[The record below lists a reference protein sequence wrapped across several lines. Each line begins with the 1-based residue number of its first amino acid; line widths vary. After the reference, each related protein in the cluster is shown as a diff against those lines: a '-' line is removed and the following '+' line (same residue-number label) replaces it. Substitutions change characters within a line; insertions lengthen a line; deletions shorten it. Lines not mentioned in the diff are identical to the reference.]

1 MGVYFIN
8 VYFLLHSTK
17 LSILNGSAP
26 TESVFLTASS
36 MRWNDLEVKNCMGRK
51 QNGQH
56 LHGWLFS
63 IFRALFKAMIMFCKI
78 IAFSATT
85 WEPWSQ
91 IIKYLSSWGQN
102 QVTVLQKFIVI
113 KMFLFLFFLIVIL
126 LDPWFVNGQKRLF
139 RWMRVALLK
148 LFFLEPKY
156 AL

>member
-1 MGVYFIN
+1 M
-8 VYFLLHSTK
+8 
-17 LSILNGSAP
+17 P
-26 TESVFLTASS
+26 
-36 MRWNDLEVKNCMGRK
+36 
-51 QNGQH
+51 
-56 LHGWLFS
+56 
-63 IFRALFKAMIMFCKI
+63 FKAMIMFCII

-113 KMFLFLFFLIVIL
+113 KMFFVIL
-126 LDPWFVNGQKRLF
+126 LDPWFVNGQKRFF

>member
-1 MGVYFIN
+1 MLQQNLFFWQRQAWDGMIWR
-8 VYFLLHSTK
+8 SK
-17 LSILNGSAP
+17 
-26 TESVFLTASS
+26 TA
-36 MRWNDLEVKNCMGRK
+36 WDERK
-51 QNGQH
+51 MD
-56 LHGWLFS
+56 S
-63 IFRALFKAMIMFCKI
+63 IFKVDYLVFSELFLKQWLCFPKI

-113 KMFLFLFFLIVIL
+113 KMFFVLFFFKFVIL
-126 LDPWFVNGQKRLF
+126 LDPWFVNGQKRFF